1 LGALWTTIILVF
13 VAELGDK
20 SQLLALSLGARHRL
34 IPLMAGAF
42 CAFVLTSLLS
52 VTIGGLIAVTVPSS
66 VIAYGSGLV
75 FFGFGIWTLWPAISR
90 STVMNSDR
98 SVVENAE
105 SETAPSDAD
114 ADTASRSTWWRVF
127 TLAFVAMF
135 LAEFGDKTMLVSA
148 TLAARSN
155 LVIVWIGSTIAI
167 TLSTLIGVSLG
178 RYLEG
183 KISEQRLRIG
193 SGSLFI
199 LVGLLMIL
207 GGLRA

>member
-34 IPLMAGAF
+34 IPVMAGAF

-75 FFGFGIWTLWPAISR
+75 FFGFGVWTLWPVISR
-90 STVMNSDR
+90 STVTNSDR
-98 SVVENAE
+98 SLAENAK

-114 ADTASRSTWWRVF
+114 NASRSTWWRVF

-167 TLSTLIGVSLG
+167 TLSTLIGASLG
-178 RYLEG
+178 RYLDG
-183 KISEQRLRIG
+183 KISEHRLRIG

>member
-1 LGALWTTIILVF
+1 LWTTILLVF

-20 SQLLALSLGARHRL
+20 SQILALSLGARHRL
-34 IPLMAGAF
+34 IPLMGGAF
-42 CAFVLTSLLS
+42 CAFMVTSLLS
-52 VTIGGLIAVTVPSS
+52 VTIGGLIAAAIPTS

-90 STVMNSDR
+90 STAMNSDR
-98 SVVENAE
+98 SVVEDAK
-105 SETAPSDAD
+105 SEAAPSD